1 MHEIVAC
8 EICDALFA
16 SFWRIAKTIERQNTF
31 AFVNLWEKW
40 QFQNQ
45 SVNCFL
51 KMKVFL
57 YNLLFPHSFEQLLVT
72 GYFIIQIKIK
82 WKIIPWQSY
91 CLLFTQNFS
100 QLAPQF
106 SKVFEWD
113 KIGANQLKIEILD
126 KLFQSP
132 NGTIQNML
140 QELDLIFKHN
150 LYLPS

>member
-1 MHEIVAC
+1 MKSLRVKFVTHFLRRFDELRKQLKDKTPSHLSTCGKSDNFKTKVLIV
-8 EICDALFA
+8 
-16 SFWRIAKTIERQNTF
+16 FWRRRF
-31 AFVNLWEKW
+31 
-40 QFQNQ
+40 
-45 SVNCFL
+45 
-51 KMKVFL
+51 FL
-57 YNLLFPHSFEQLLVT
+57 YNLLFLHSFEQFLVT
-72 GYFIIQIKIK
+72 AYFNIQIKMK
-82 WKIIPWQSY
+82 NHSMTK
-91 CLLFTQNFS
+91 LLFT

-106 SKVFEWD
+106 RKVFETN

>member
-16 SFWRIAKTIERQNTF
+16 SFWRIAKTIERQNTL
-31 AFVNLWEKW
+31 AFVNLWEKDN
-40 QFQNQ
+40 F
-45 SVNCFL
+45 
-51 KMKVFL
+51 KTKVLIVFWRRRFFL
-57 YNLLFPHSFEQLLVT
+57 YNLLFLHSFEQFLVT
-72 GYFIIQIKIK
+72 AYFNIQIKMK
-82 WKIIPWQSY
+82 NHSMTK
-91 CLLFTQNFS
+91 LLFT

-106 SKVFEWD
+106 SKVFETN

>member
-1 MHEIVAC
+1 MT
-8 EICDALFA
+8 
-16 SFWRIAKTIERQNTF
+16 K
-31 AFVNLWEKW
+31 
-40 QFQNQ
+40 
-45 SVNCFL
+45 
-51 KMKVFL
+51 
-57 YNLLFPHSFEQLLVT
+57 
-72 GYFIIQIKIK
+72 
-82 WKIIPWQSY
+82 
-91 CLLFTQNFS
+91 LLFT

-106 SKVFEWD
+106 RKVFETN